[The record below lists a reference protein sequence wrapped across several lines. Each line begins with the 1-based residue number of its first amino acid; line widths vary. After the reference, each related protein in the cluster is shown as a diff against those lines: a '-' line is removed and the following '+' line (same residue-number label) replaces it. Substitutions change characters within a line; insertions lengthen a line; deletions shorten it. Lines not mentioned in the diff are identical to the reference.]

1 MIIYSEWSQDGLATT
16 ELSLQE
22 MKGAG
27 RRLFIRQIVV
37 LYASEISQHYM
48 VIMKGLS
55 P

>member
-27 RRLFIRQIVV
+27 RRLFISQIVDQE
-37 LYASEISQHYM
+37 SIS
-48 VIMKGLS
+48 LS
-55 P
+55 FFFFFSLPF